1 MLADEEWEEEQD
13 EIEDTANKTMTY
25 EEFAEKATEIL
36 SKAKDEIRETK
47 EIMSVSPGYQ
57 AEYDV
62 DSSMRETALSPVS
75 TLPTRR
81 NVKDEKP
88 EQPLYD
94 QTKLDGISQLW
105 GAPPD
110 VLEFHL
116 QEDDSEQTLIN
127 DGVDFRNVYSLW
139 GEDVPAGTANVE
151 EEEKSASTSSM
162 EGFSQLWNADLRPY
176 NGEDLDE
183 TDQNERTV
191 DLEAYSGF
199 EWWDEVTDDGKE
211 LRLSQMLADE
221 DYEEDDEDEPPMT
234 FEKFAEETVQ
244 LIEQAEDERR
254 ETEAILSAPPNA
266 NFLEE
271 DTDSEYSP
279 DPNEAFAAVAESDEF
294 EELISSLTGE
304 SDIEPPSPTHWA
316 SLLVDP
322 SSASLDDGA
331 NDVPMSDKDI
341 DVLEMD
347 DLPVEKEE
355 EEQEEVESTDNNTVD
370 GVLLRADD
378 VEPKV

>member
-1 MLADEEWEEEQD
+1 MLADEEWEEEED
-13 EIEDTANKTMTY
+13 EIEETANKTMTY

-62 DSSMRETALSPVS
+62 NSSTRENALSLVS
-75 TLPTRR
+75 LSPTRR
-81 NVKDEKP
+81 NVKDEQP

-139 GEDVPAGTANVE
+139 GEDAPAGSANVD
-151 EEEKSASTSSM
+151 EEEKSTTTSSM
-162 EGFSQLWNADLRPY
+162 EGFSQLWNADLSPY
-176 NGEDLDE
+176 NGEDSDE
-183 TDQNERTV
+183 TNQNERTI

-221 DYEEDDEDEPPMT
+221 DYEEDDHEDEPPMT

-279 DPNEAFAAVAESDEF
+279 DPQEAFAAVAESDEF
-294 EELISSLTGE
+294 EELISSLTEE
-304 SDIEPPSPTHWA
+304 SDIVPPSATHWA

-322 SSASLDDGA
+322 SSSSLEDGA
-331 NDVPMSDKDI
+331 NDVPISDKDI

-347 DLPVEKEE
+347 DLSEE
-355 EEQEEVESTDNNTVD
+355 EEEETEPTYTDNNT
-370 GVLLRADD
+370 
-378 VEPKV
+378 